1 MDVYLARIPSTSGL
15 MGAGLG
21 PGVGAGAGEEL
32 ILTPQDEWM
41 EFVLVVEETQ

>member
-1 MDVYLARIPSTSGL
+1 

-21 PGVGAGAGEEL
+21 PGAGVGEEL

-41 EFVLVVEETQ
+41 EFALVVEESQ